1 MYLPYIQQYCTIGR
15 NNQLSG
21 FLISTYML
29 NCIWSIPMFWM
40 LFSSLGFFSSVLLN
54 WQDQTK
60 DTFIGQT
67 ERTKWFIELTCRHSS
82 WPSFSPSSSLGS
94 KIIRIRNSSTRCCL
108 EDLLPSAYLII
119 LIELNILELADDAKV
134 AVEQNTLRGS

>member
-1 MYLPYIQQYCTIGR
+1 
-15 NNQLSG
+15 
-21 FLISTYML
+21 
-29 NCIWSIPMFWM
+29 MFRM

-82 WPSFSPSSSLGS
+82 WPSFSPSSSLWS

-119 LIELNILELADDAKV
+119 LIELNILELADDSKV